1 MWASVCP
8 QKVRSYSSASISKSI
23 TSRKPEMQV
32 STGFRRSIA
41 TNLSRVA
48 LHSYKFIH
56 FLYSTPTTL
65 PTQKCPHPSLDK
77 TEWSLYRERWCL
89 AEWQE
94 AQAKGP
100 ATENAW
106 HYLVAANEGGD
117 NKFCLPSG
125 DRHALRRN
133 TAQPRME
140 GQDPH
145 LKALS
150 INVLRFNNPWQS
162 LFTCGEPQFQVQPN
176 TQIFSPQIPTA

>member
-1 MWASVCP
+1 
-8 QKVRSYSSASISKSI
+8 
-23 TSRKPEMQV
+23 MQV

-48 LHSYKFIH
+48 LHTVINSFTFYIAPLQHCLLRSVLIPASIKQNGLCIERDGVWRSGRKPRPKGQQQRMH
-56 FLYSTPTTL
+56 GTTWWQPT
-65 PTQKCPHPSLDK
+65 
-77 TEWSLYRERWCL
+77 R
-89 AEWQE
+89 
-94 AQAKGP
+94 
-100 ATENAW
+100 
-106 HYLVAANEGGD
+106 GD

-150 INVLRFNNPWQS
+150 INVLRFNNSWQS
-162 LFTCGEPQFQVQPN
+162 LFTCGEPQF
-176 TQIFSPQIPTA
+176 